1 MLNYQRVPVQLGRGH
16 SPQATGWP
24 PIAGTRPHSI
34 PNRTPESSLC
44 LTRAPKVWSF
54 SKNSRACAR
63 LEAARRLSPTTET
76 LDGHPALATCLICI
90 QLWLVSLVHE
100 KKQDLRCAILIIFCI
115 LARVLTSLYAE
126 YITEARFWCPGSPAM
141 ILDIF
146 SNMSPVRPSTAP
158 ITPLVQ

>member
-1 MLNYQRVPVQLGRGH
+1 MVMRYQSSWAWVRSFPPSHLN
-16 SPQATGWP
+16 P
-24 PIAGTRPHSI
+24 PIAATRPHSI
-34 PNRTPESSLC
+34 PNRTPESSRC
-44 LTRAPKVWSF
+44 LTHAPKVWSF

-63 LEAARRLSPTTET
+63 LEATRRLSPTTEM

-126 YITEARFWCPGSPAM
+126 YITEARFWCPGSQAQHS
-141 ILDIF
+141 
-146 SNMSPVRPSTAP
+146 SNH
-158 ITPLVQ
+158 LVQ